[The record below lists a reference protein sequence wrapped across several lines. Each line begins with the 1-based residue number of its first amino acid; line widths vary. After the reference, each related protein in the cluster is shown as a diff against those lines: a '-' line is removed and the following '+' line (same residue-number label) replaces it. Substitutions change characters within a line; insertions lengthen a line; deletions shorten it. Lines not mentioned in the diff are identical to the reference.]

1 MFVWQVWSRNLTDSW
16 TWRPEE
22 CVLSGNSHCT
32 RHLVIVRSGVP
43 LVGDPVWL
51 TIHRCYWFTKTKTH
65 LGASGHSWP
74 VRLPSANRTLPV
86 YVTENCWPVCCWVN
100 PHFMSPHMLMV
111 VREWSALAYHSD
123 HLTIEG
129 IALGFDTSCLK
140 DAVGVSLNFL
150 ASRKRWPCF
159 QWDYLV
165 FLWFNVLSHIH
176 YQPLTIECITSRFY
190 TSCLQSVLVGHW
202 DS

>member
-1 MFVWQVWSRNLTDSW
+1 MRRAAPPVILTFTYSDFTVW
-16 TWRPEE
+16 
-22 CVLSGNSHCT
+22 VLRCLYDRCGPGISLILGHGGE
-32 RHLVIVRSGVP
+32 HLVIVRSGVP

-51 TIHRCYWFTKTKTH
+51 AIHRCYWFTKTKTH

-111 VREWSALAYHSD
+111 VCEWYALAYRSD

-140 DAVGVSLNFL
+140 NAVGGFTEFPSF
-150 ASRKRWPCF
+150 
-159 QWDYLV
+159 
-165 FLWFNVLSHIH
+165 
-176 YQPLTIECITSRFY
+176 
-190 TSCLQSVLVGHW
+190 
-202 DS
+202 